1 MRRMRALPVRW
12 TRALPFACAILGGC
26 ASLSEQ
32 ECRNTNWYEM
42 GERDALVYG
51 LRPQIDQHA
60 YQCSK
65 FSVQPDEKQYLA
77 GWQVGNWEHAIRVSG
92 SECCGTR

>member
-1 MRRMRALPVRW
+1 MSDP
-12 TRALPFACAILGGC
+12 
-26 ASLSEQ
+26 
-32 ECRNTNWYEM
+32 ECRSTNWYEL

-51 LRPQIDQHA
+51 LRPRIDQYA

-65 FSVQPDEKQYLA
+65 FGVQPDEKQYLA
-77 GWQVGNWEHAIRVSG
+77 GWLVGNWEHSIRVSG